1 MDINI
6 SNSYSQRLKALN
18 ITVIYLFGSFA
29 EDKTMPFSDID
40 IGILLTQEA
49 MVDTGKDMGEIY
61 NQVYDVLTDI
71 FPSRNIDIVFLQKA
85 PLELRFDV
93 ITHGRILYESS
104 RDVSLKFEEDTM
116 ILYADF
122 KPLLTEINE
131 TILNRA

>member
-6 SNSYSQRLKALN
+6 SNSYSQRLKVLN
-18 ITVIYLFGSFA
+18 ISVIYLFGSFA
-29 EDKTMPFSDID
+29 EDKTMQFSDID

-104 RDVSLKFEEDTM
+104 RDASLKFEEDTM

-131 TILNRA
+131 IILNRA

>member
-1 MDINI
+1 MEINI

-18 ITVIYLFGSFA
+18 ITIIYLFGSFA

-49 MVDTGKDMGEIY
+49 MVDTGKNMGEIY
-61 NQVYDVLTDI
+61 NQVYDVLTDM

-104 RDVSLKFEEDTM
+104 RDASLKFEEDTM

-122 KPLLTEINE
+122 KPLLKEIND
-131 TILNRA
+131 TIINRA

>member
-1 MDINI
+1 MDVNISKTNAQRLEAINI
-6 SNSYSQRLKALN
+6 AC
-18 ITVIYLFGSFA
+18 VYLFGSFA

-49 MVDTGKDMGEIY
+49 MVATGKDMGGIY

-93 ITHGRILYESS
+93 ITHGQILYESS
-104 RDVSLKFEEDTM
+104 HEASLDFEEKTM

-122 KPLLTEINE
+122 KPLLKEIND
-131 TILNRA
+131 TIINRA

>member
-104 RDVSLKFEEDTM
+104 RDASLKFEEDTM

>member
-18 ITVIYLFGSFA
+18 ITVIYFFGSFA

-61 NQVYDVLTDI
+61 NQVYDVLTDTL
-71 FPSRNIDIVFLQKA
+71 PSRNLDIVFLQKA

-93 ITHGRILYESS
+93 ISHGRILYESS

-131 TILNRA
+131 TILNRV